1 MDKVAKISDYEKEN
15 LAEINE
21 FEVSIDDLKKYGL
34 SDEILAYES
43 GLRKFYGDEILLK
56 TEVDDINEEETKK
69 VTKIDLSDMNIDTQF
84 KAICEDIENSE
95 FDENLD
101 IITK

>member
-21 FEVSIDDLKKYGL
+21 FEVSIEDLKKYGL
-34 SDEILAYES
+34 SDEILAYEG
-43 GLRKFYGDEILLK
+43 GLRKFYGDEILIK
-56 TEVDDINEEETKK
+56 TEIDDINEEETKK

>member
-21 FEVSIDDLKKYGL
+21 FEVLIDDLKKYGL
-34 SDEILAYES
+34 SDEILAYEI